1 MGRHGFSIQD
11 ATVDELYSAGEWY
24 LMAGASDSEGLGEV
38 LAETREEGLLSAALR
53 GGRVHATTAFQ
64 NSMVINDQAFA
75 LTLALSARA
84 RGRTIG
90 MLLCGPNLAALPNSP
105 TSDEHR
111 QAMMSSIAKLHMV
124 AVDSEFRNQR
134 IASSLVRRAIEVMRD
149 SGFEVMYGE
158 YESGAML
165 SKFYERN
172 GFTVLV
178 PGEEA
183 LNFSDFVGQ
192 PLFVKTDRGEIQFA
206 LDL

>member
-1 MGRHGFSIQD
+1 
-11 ATVDELYSAGEWY
+11 
-24 LMAGASDSEGLGEV
+24 
-38 LAETREEGLLSAALR
+38 
-53 GGRVHATTAFQ
+53 
-64 NSMVINDQAFA
+64 
-75 LTLALSARA
+75 
-84 RGRTIG
+84 
-90 MLLCGPNLAALPNSP
+90 
-105 TSDEHR
+105 
-111 QAMMSSIAKLHMV
+111 
-124 AVDSEFRNQR
+124 
-134 IASSLVRRAIEVMRD
+134 MRD